1 MWRGPLPLG
10 GSMVLRLPWS
20 PQLPLDPFFHP
31 VVEFQQVTDRGKE
44 QGIRFEIADISTKQY
59 ESKFFPFPQLG
70 FQHGAGR

>member
-1 MWRGPLPLG
+1 MWRGPLPQG
-10 GSMVLRLPWS
+10 ARWFCDCHGVRNF
-20 PQLPLDPFFHP
+20 PLDPLFHP

-59 ESKFFPFPQLG
+59 ESKFFPLPQLG